1 MHCILCVL
9 LDSFLRQ
16 RNVIHQILS
25 ILSIGMEWNV
35 IFFWTKVRLFTA
47 SPNVSRFY
55 LFTVKQGDTENA
67 V

>member
-1 MHCILCVL
+1 MRVL

-16 RNVIHQILS
+16 ECDTSNIIN
-25 ILSIGMEWNV
+25 IEYWYGMECD
-35 IFFWTKVRLFTA
+35 FFWTKVRLFTA